1 MLGLNTDLAMS
12 PWSHAES
19 FSGTWARSWAVLEAI
34 VDMAMGS
41 WVSLGC
47 LSGVRAPEPCRRPA
61 LMSSLER
68 VGEVESVAEMITE
81 SVAESIVK
89 VSLSRNA
96 RLTVSTRGP
105 WARRR

>member
-1 MLGLNTDLAMS
+1 
-12 PWSHAES
+12 
-19 FSGTWARSWAVLEAI
+19 
-34 VDMAMGS
+34 
-41 WVSLGC
+41 
-47 LSGVRAPEPCRRPA
+47 
-61 LMSSLER
+61 MSSLER

-105 WARRR
+105 WARWRWRINSFAAFVGLRRFLCWADLQTLQ